1 MKALL
6 GILFIGIVVYLWF
19 KSIEFKPDEI
29 EQENTEK
36 NNKW

>member
-6 GILFIGIVVYLWF
+6 GIIIIGIVIYFWF

-29 EQENTEK
+29 QQENTEK